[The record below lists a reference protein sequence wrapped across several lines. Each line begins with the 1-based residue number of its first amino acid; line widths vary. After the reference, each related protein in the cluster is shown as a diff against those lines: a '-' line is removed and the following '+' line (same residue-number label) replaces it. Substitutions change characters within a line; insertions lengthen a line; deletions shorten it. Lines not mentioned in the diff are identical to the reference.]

1 MDTSNSLAQATRDA
15 CFIQAGLDAAFRAR
29 LGDTTDVEFNFLT
42 PSMDSEGRLNHNQP
56 VEIRCSSPSG
66 VKDFRGTRIAVI
78 DRADSPTW
86 QWAMQA
92 EADLPQGGDDPAK
105 FIPLARLLAG
115 NAPVLRAQQEDHEA
129 IIAVDFHPRLDFPTS
144 VAAGIRRSAPDI
156 DEQRA
161 VHELAHHLGI
171 TAAKVGAESAADST
185 AESVEHYSDGTT
197 LHFSSAVGSPQITA
211 IEPGMKDTRIIED
224 AFYYGME
231 HQMYFQGNFPEAT
244 VHVNADVATA
254 EIRYSGGKAEATAVL
269 IATISEERFLWA
281 WADPEVKDTAA
292 AQAAANLYR
301 FGIDHQVPALIRP
314 ALPLDYAR
322 ARQIPQ
328 LALPILGM
336 WTLVGTTLAD
346 GRVGLVLLDSEAL
359 HLPQPTSA
367 ATEATLAATPPRE
380 INEARARA
388 AYASFRGINL

>member
-42 PSMDSEGRLNHNQP
+42 PSTDAEGRLSHNQP
-56 VEIRCSSPSG
+56 VEIRCSSSSD

-78 DRADSPTW
+78 DRAGSPAW
-86 QWAMQA
+86 RWAMQA

-115 NAPVLRAQQEDHEA
+115 NAPVLRARQGDHEA

-144 VAAGIRRSAPDI
+144 IAAGLRRSSPDT
-156 DEQRA
+156 DERRA

-171 TAAKVGAESAADST
+171 TVAESAADAATET
-185 AESVEHYSDGTT
+185 AEHYSEGTT
-197 LHFSSAVGSPQITA
+197 LHFSSALGAPQITA

-231 HQMYFQGNFPEAT
+231 HQLYFQGNFPEST
-244 VHVNADVATA
+244 VHLNADEATA
-254 EIRYSGGKAEATAVL
+254 EIRYSGGKSEAMAVL
-269 IATISEERFLWA
+269 IATISEEQFLWA
-281 WADPEVKDTAA
+281 WADPAVKDTAA

-322 ARQIPQ
+322 ARQVPQ

-380 INEARARA
+380 INEAQARS
-388 AYASFRGINL
+388 AYASFRGISL